1 MASATPHH
9 LKARK
14 TPRQARSTATLDAIF
29 EATIQLLVADGPHR
43 LTTTRV
49 AERAGVSVGTMYQ
62 YFPHKQALLYALNER
77 YLDVLSEKI
86 EATCLAHHGSRLDV
100 MIGALIETYWRA
112 KTERADV
119 TRALYRTAVELD
131 NEAMIE
137 SFGGRVDAA
146 TLGML
151 ASASDWKGEELATVS
166 LTLVTVIFGTIRNA
180 FERNLP
186 PSTIEALRGQMLQ
199 MCRAYLETIKANQR
213 PVSNGASDVSNGE
226 KSGGSNHQAPDYDAM
241 TDREEQDCRDA

>member
-1 MASATPHH
+1 MASAVPHH

-14 TPRQARSTATLDAIF
+14 SPRQARATATLDAIC

-86 EATCLAHHGSRLDV
+86 EATCLAHHGSPLDLMV
-100 MIGALIETYWRA
+100 DALIETYWSA

-131 NEAMIE
+131 NEALIE
-137 SFGGRVDAA
+137 TFAARVDAA
-146 TLGML
+146 TLAMF
-151 ASASDWKGEELATVS
+151 ASASDWKCDDIASVN
-166 LTLVTVIFGTIRNA
+166 LTLVTVIFGTVRNA
-180 FERNLP
+180 FERNLSP
-186 PSTIEALRGQMLQ
+186 AAIKALRDHMLR
-199 MCRAYLETIKANQR
+199 MCRAYLETFTVN
-213 PVSNGASDVSNGE
+213 
-226 KSGGSNHQAPDYDAM
+226 
-241 TDREEQDCRDA
+241 